1 MAAWIFAAPA
11 WSATTEDLDRL
22 LEGIAGDIAAKRLTS
37 PANNNALD
45 KIEEFRSVAPFD
57 FRVVPLTYQWG
68 ESYVE
73 FARQALAKNDYAKA
87 QEYLD
92 KVWPVAALTPGL
104 EDAQRAIDEARA
116 SGAAPVVVAEADT
129 VSKAEAE
136 RQRKLADA
144 AEREKQRLKEEA
156 EKQKRADA
164 ERKAEEARK
173 ASAEKALR
181 EQQERERRAA
191 LAAANEAK
199 AREAAKPAPR
209 PVTAPVKMAMDDDID
224 IDVLETNKV
233 PVKASKPAPVVKP
246 VAAPKPVVAA
256 TPVAQTT
263 RLWAEAKEE
272 SKPLARYD
280 IPAAEL
286 AAKDRDIADKMGDI
300 CERMVNEDASVV
312 IHTSDK
318 SDYRWLAVRM
328 TLCARRIDR
337 SYRLRH
343 SHEDVSGGSAPFVTL
358 HPPRD
363 TSLVQETAE

>member
-11 WSATTEDLDRL
+11 WSATTEDLDKL

-68 ESYVE
+68 EAYVE
-73 FARQALAKNDYAKA
+73 FARQALAKNDYVKA

-104 EDAQRAIDEARA
+104 EDAQRSIDDARA
-116 SGAAPVVVAEADT
+116 TGAAPAAIADADT
-129 VSKAEAE
+129 VSRAEQE

-144 AEREKQRLKEEA
+144 AEREKQRLKEDA

-173 ASAEKALR
+173 AAAEKALR

-199 AREAAKPAPR
+199 AREAARPAPR
-209 PVTAPVKMAMDDDID
+209 PAPVRAAAVDDID
-224 IDVLETNKV
+224 IDVLETV
-233 PVKASKPAPVVKP
+233 APVVKAAKPAPVVKP
-246 VAAPKPVVAA
+246 AATPKPVIAT

-280 IPAAEL
+280 IPADAL
-286 AAKDRDIADKMGDI
+286 AAKDRDIADKMGDV
-300 CERMVNEDASVV
+300 CERMVKEDASVV
-312 IHTSDK
+312 IHSADK

-343 SHEDVSGGSAPFVTL
+343 SHEDLSGANAPFVTL

-363 TSLVQETAE
+363 TSLVQGSAE